1 MFPIIGESGVKWDK
15 KMALSDTRKIS
26 NLRKIFLFY
35 ILEHVLIYFV
45 EFFHVFVLLM
55 LAAIELIKISKIFR
69 NRTKRG
75 VRVDRL
81 CPKLDKCHFIKN
93 NNN

>member
-1 MFPIIGESGVKWDK
+1 
-15 KMALSDTRKIS
+15 MALSDTRKIS

-35 ILEHVLIYFV
+35 IVEHVLIYFV

-69 NRTKRG
+69 NWTKTLLLTPRKSG
-75 VRVDRL
+75 QIVSQMGQVSF
-81 CPKLDKCHFIKN
+81 H
-93 NNN
+93 